1 MTPSSAVRVFDDVD
15 SYTASIRAGQYE
27 AVIAGRGSFEAK
39 LVRIDLH
46 RLWMQRFAEN
56 LPHIGRAATLSSRA
70 IVMFTTDPAA
80 PISWGGR
87 DVTADMV
94 VRLGIGQ
101 EAFHCT
107 RGPAQWASLSLPV
120 DDYFAAAAALTHRD
134 VRWKSDSTTVRPSAE
149 ALARLRSLHAA
160 AGELAEHA
168 PAVLANPETAR
179 CLEQELVVAMVA
191 SSSQA
196 AEEDKISVRQH
207 QAILRRFR
215 TLIEANADNPL
226 YLPEIC
232 TALGVSIRTLQ
243 RCCHEQLGV
252 SPLRYLWLRR
262 MHMAHRSLA
271 TSSSAQDTVTAIAS
285 RYGFWELGRF
295 AAAYRSLF
303 GETPSTTLHRPP

>member
-1 MTPSSAVRVFDDVD
+1 MPASAVRVFDDID
-15 SYTASIRAGQYE
+15 HYTASIRAGQYE

-46 RLWMQRFAEN
+46 RLWMQRFTEN
-56 LPHIGRAATLSSRA
+56 LPHIARAATSPSRA
-70 IVMFTTDPAA
+70 IVMFTTSPTAA
-80 PISWGGR
+80 ISWGGR
-87 DVTADMV
+87 DVTADVV
-94 VRLGIGQ
+94 VRVGIGQ

-107 RGPAQWASLSLPV
+107 KGPAQWASLSLPI
-120 DDYFAAAAALTHRD
+120 DDYFAAAAAMMHRD
-134 VRWKSDSTTVRPSAE
+134 VQWKSDGMAVRPAAE
-149 ALARLRSLHAA
+149 ALARLRSLHAT
-160 AGELAEHA
+160 AGALAEHA

-179 CLEQELVVAMVA
+179 CLEQEIVAAMIA
-191 SSSQA
+191 SSTEA
-196 AEEDKISVRQH
+196 AEEDKVSVRQH

-232 TALGVSIRTLQ
+232 TALGVSVRTLQ

-262 MHMAHRSLA
+262 MNMARRALT
-271 TSSSAQDTVTAIAS
+271 TSSPDHDTVTTIAS

-295 AAAYRSLF
+295 ATAYRALF
-303 GETPSTTLHRPP
+303 GEAPSTTLHRLP